1 MSKMEMHIGKLEKIQ
16 IPDGVTTEEK
26 AKEICKSR
34 YGITELWTYYDDW
47 TECLQSESCGGFVVV
62 GGTLYHVISD
72 EEITDGDIFN
82 ANENED
88 GTISYTLSYY
98 NGGCSFSEAIEIA
111 IERMRK
117 QNE

>member
-1 MSKMEMHIGKLEKIQ
+1 MSEMETHIGKLEKIQ

-26 AKEICKSR
+26 AKEICKSLF
-34 YGITELWTYYDDW
+34 GITELWAYYDDW
-47 TECLQSESCGGFVVV
+47 TECLQSEGDGGFVVV
-62 GGTLYHVISD
+62 DGTIYHVISD
-72 EEITDGDIFN
+72 NRTDTDIFN
-82 ANENED
+82 AEENAD

-98 NGGCSFSEAIEIA
+98 NGGCSFSEAIETA